1 MQEVQVWSLVG
12 ELRSH
17 MSRGTAKKMFLIK
30 RLEDW
35 SCQVVTK
42 DKELVDVQIR
52 IMILDSN
59 LLW

>member
-1 MQEVQVWSLVG
+1 MQEVQVWSLVR

-17 MSRGTAKKMFLIK
+17 MSQGTAKKMFLIK

-35 SCQVVTK
+35 SSQVVTK

-59 LLW
+59 LL